1 MINSVK
7 MGQLKT
13 LISMYETLNDRMKVT
28 RQSINIQSLQGLQDK
43 ERKRTRA
50 LPPDGWLGESRS
62 VKKRQVWYFISWC
75 ENLIWIQHL
84 ASCMHIPIFDNS
96 LHQLGGRASGA
107 IEAHSWDIWGLKF
120 ATDPKLWRDPDSA
133 EESQPWC
140 VLTLLQQAQYEWQ
153 EWLDPVTCQ
162 EWQTFWV

>member
-62 VKKRQVWYFISWC
+62 VKKRQV
-75 ENLIWIQHL
+75 
-84 ASCMHIPIFDNS
+84 
-96 LHQLGGRASGA
+96 
-107 IEAHSWDIWGLKF
+107 
-120 ATDPKLWRDPDSA
+120 
-133 EESQPWC
+133 
-140 VLTLLQQAQYEWQ
+140 
-153 EWLDPVTCQ
+153 
-162 EWQTFWV
+162 

>member
-28 RQSINIQSLQGLQDK
+28 RQSINIQSLKGLQDK

-62 VKKRQVWYFISWC
+62 VKKRQV
-75 ENLIWIQHL
+75 
-84 ASCMHIPIFDNS
+84 
-96 LHQLGGRASGA
+96 
-107 IEAHSWDIWGLKF
+107 
-120 ATDPKLWRDPDSA
+120 
-133 EESQPWC
+133 
-140 VLTLLQQAQYEWQ
+140 
-153 EWLDPVTCQ
+153 
-162 EWQTFWV
+162 

>member
-28 RQSINIQSLQGLQDK
+28 RQSINIQTLQGLQDK

-62 VKKRQVWYFISWC
+62 VKKRQV
-75 ENLIWIQHL
+75 
-84 ASCMHIPIFDNS
+84 
-96 LHQLGGRASGA
+96 
-107 IEAHSWDIWGLKF
+107 
-120 ATDPKLWRDPDSA
+120 
-133 EESQPWC
+133 
-140 VLTLLQQAQYEWQ
+140 
-153 EWLDPVTCQ
+153 
-162 EWQTFWV
+162 